1 MSRKAHD
8 IAVIGIVLFA
18 FLSQFILA
26 PWLVESRV
34 SEIRNLAVTQH
45 NQDAMLICTGT
56 SMRWASQQVFMETG
70 KLEFI
75 EPPVEVTSNTAE
87 VECSNSFLVK
97 LSSDLMPYSA
107 LHLPNWQKYLA
118 TVQTL
123 AQRPYTAFPYQTS
136 LSRAP
141 PLV

>member
-8 IAVIGIVLFA
+8 IAIIGIVLFA

-26 PWLVESRV
+26 PWVAENRV
-34 SEIRNLAVTQH
+34 SDIRKLAIAHQ

-56 SMRWASQQVFMETG
+56 SMRWASQQVFMDTG
-70 KLEFI
+70 KLQFI
-75 EPPVEVTSNTAE
+75 DPPVEVPKNTEE

-97 LSSDLMPYSA
+97 HSSDIA
-107 LHLPNWQKYLA
+107 ANATFHLPNWQKYLA

-123 AQRPYTAFPYQTS
+123 VQRPYTAFPYKTG